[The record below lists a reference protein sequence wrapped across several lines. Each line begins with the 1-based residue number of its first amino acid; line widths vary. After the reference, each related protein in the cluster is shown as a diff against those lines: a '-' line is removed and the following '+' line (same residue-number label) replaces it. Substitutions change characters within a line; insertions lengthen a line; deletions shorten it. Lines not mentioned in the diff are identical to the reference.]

1 MKAAPPGMPVEV
13 LGFDSVPQAGDVMYV
28 MPNEETAKDITE
40 KVKEQKKLENTA
52 SVTKSSLEEMMAIIS
67 SNEDLVTDAV
77 FSNFFCS
84 LTFSVMSFAVSSLGI
99 TYMTSPA

>member
-1 MKAAPPGMPVEV
+1 MPVEV

-52 SVTKSSLEEMMAIIS
+52 SVTKSSLEEMMAKC
-67 SNEDLVTDAV
+67 
-77 FSNFFCS
+77 FKR
-84 LTFSVMSFAVSSLGI
+84 
-99 TYMTSPA
+99 